1 MLRIN
6 LDGVKWGGPR
16 FFLGNISSV
25 TGEITPRYITRC
37 TMTNTKKIVK
47 ALLYVSVSLGQVAK
61 IILGY
66 FDPTFSSGQ
75 RFGSC
80 QVT

>member
-1 MLRIN
+1 
-6 LDGVKWGGPR
+6 
-16 FFLGNISSV
+16 
-25 TGEITPRYITRC
+25 
-37 TMTNTKKIVK
+37 MTNTKKIVK

-75 RFGSC
+75 RFGSY